1 MPPVMHTYDPPD
13 RFVAGTV
20 GSPGERTFFLQ
31 ARAGNRLTSVALEK
45 QQVEILGERVDE
57 LLDELLQ
64 GAQGEDVST
73 VAMIPALTPAELVD
87 SDPLDQ
93 PIEEEFRA
101 GTITLSWDVTD
112 ERVVIEVFPVVEV
125 EVELPVEAEEQ
136 ELIDLPI
143 EEPEPDEVL
152 LVRMPAAMA
161 RLFAARAVSV
171 VAAGRAPC
179 PFCGGPMDSEGHLCP
194 RSNGYRRTRS

>member
-1 MPPVMHTYDPPD
+1 MAPLVHGFDPPE

-20 GSPGERTFFLQ
+20 GAPGQRTFFLQ
-31 ARAGNRLTSVALEK
+31 ARSGPRLVSVALEK
-45 QQVEILGERVDE
+45 QQVQALAERIDE
-57 LLDELLQ
+57 LLDEVLT
-64 GAQGEDVST
+64 ST
-73 VAMIPALTPAELVD
+73 HGDPAIPAMAPLGLED
-87 SDPLDQ
+87 SDPLEQ

-143 EEPEPDEVL
+143 EEPEPEEVL

-161 RLFAARAVSV
+161 RLFAARAQSV

-179 PFCGGPMDSEGHLCP
+179 PFCGGPMDPEGHLCP
-194 RSNGYRRTRS
+194 RANGYRRTRS

>member
-1 MPPVMHTYDPPD
+1 MPVVHRFDPPE
-13 RFVAGTV
+13 RFVPGTV
-20 GSPGERTFFLQ
+20 GEPGQRTFFLQ
-31 ARAGNRLTSVALEK
+31 ARAGSQVTSVSLEK
-45 QQVEILGERVDE
+45 QQVQILGERVAE
-57 LLDELLQ
+57 LLDELI
-64 GAQGEDVST
+64 ST
-73 VAMIPALTPAELVD
+73 DESTGTIPAMTPVAMIDNE
-87 SDPLDQ
+87 PLDQ

-143 EEPEPDEVL
+143 EEPEPEEVL

-161 RLFAARAVSV
+161 RLFAARAQSV

-179 PFCGGPMDSEGHLCP
+179 PFCGGPMDPEGHLCP
-194 RSNGYRRTRS
+194 RANGYRRTRS